1 MLAMTGGIGWL
12 VFSRDPADFKT
23 MFTKEVYRADWF
35 KPMCS
40 GACTNPKLDY
50 EYGPNATGDTTNTK
64 PDTTG
69 ATYSADY
76 GCSFKK
82 AWTECTT
89 GTNKQCRDLSGLIPQ
104 FWFDEPSDVS
114 IMQNSSHM
122 CLTGLFLPYS
132 PFSQWRDCILYNV
145 EHNPEARFAIMWRAN
160 WVFFAALCIAVVVE
174 ILYVRHLTTYR
185 VDFYR
190 HGSHTAKRVLGGVYH
205 LFIGILAIMLG
216 GLTIDTQ
223 AYYREEMTPDMI
235 DSVTDLNGNTYEPY
249 NERLSCFNS
258 DSAMLVWNSALT
270 LHKAGREESYDT
282 QYVSEYSVV
291 YVSFLL
297 GFGIVFI
304 LSVPLLWV
312 TDGSEESG
320 RRRRE
325 RPSARG
331 DRVYIKERGWYER
344 IEDEPNDEVPR
355 DEQQLPP
362 PPQYPEDYYPR
373 QAPQSI
379 YSPPTYE
386 TVPSAPERPPESEVK
401 EKEESDEEEEEEEAG
416 SEREESSVRIA
427 RPVRSVFF

>member
-1 MLAMTGGIGWL
+1 MFIITIIMLAMTGGIGWL
-12 VFSRDPADFKT
+12 VFSRNPSDFKT
-23 MFTKEVYRADWF
+23 MFTKEVYTADWF

-40 GACTNPKLDY
+40 GACEDPKLDY

-64 PDTTG
+64 PDPAG
-69 ATYSADY
+69 NAYSADY

-82 AWTECTT
+82 AWTGC
-89 GTNKQCRDLSGLIPQ
+89 KQNTDFTCRDLSGLIPQ

-132 PFSQWRDCILYNV
+132 PFSQWRDCIIYNI
-145 EHNPEARFAIMWRAN
+145 EQNPEARFAIMWRAN
-160 WVFFAALCIAVVVE
+160 WVFFAALSIAVIVE

-190 HGSHTAKRVLGGVYH
+190 HGSNTGKRVLGGVYH

-270 LHKAGREESYDT
+270 LHKAGREESYDI
-282 QYVSEYSVV
+282 Q
-291 YVSFLL
+291 
-297 GFGIVFI
+297 
-304 LSVPLLWV
+304 
-312 TDGSEESG
+312 
-320 RRRRE
+320 
-325 RPSARG
+325 
-331 DRVYIKERGWYER
+331 
-344 IEDEPNDEVPR
+344 
-355 DEQQLPP
+355 
-362 PPQYPEDYYPR
+362 
-373 QAPQSI
+373 
-379 YSPPTYE
+379 
-386 TVPSAPERPPESEVK
+386 
-401 EKEESDEEEEEEEAG
+401 
-416 SEREESSVRIA
+416 
-427 RPVRSVFF
+427 